1 MSSAISPTT
10 RAAND
15 NEGPLTQKSLSEL
28 IKYYKEAHRVIVQ
41 LTAEVNR
48 LPSNQG
54 LQVGHHKFKASDI
67 NSYSRIFMSQL
78 DDLKKIFNRKKK
90 RRTNK
95 GNNQAKALFYV
106 SDQLV
111 DFYKNSKLGPADP
124 ENPKSK
130 LSKEIDLLTKHHMAN
145 SGILTSLIT
154 NYIEVNGLKVKP
166 EEEGKA
172 VRFRPDDR
180 MLDAFS
186 DCVYTLNGKN
196 ISKRK
201 LREGTPEQKRD
212 EIKEKISHG
221 KQSACERLQE
231 RVYKNGECFYEEEN
245 GFLYSSMMAIS
256 AFYRVPDH
264 LLTLEEKA
272 ALSEED
278 NIHAAEELQ
287 QKLSKITE
295 HRKARKQTA

>member
-10 RAAND
+10 RAANN

-90 RRTNK
+90 RRNNK
-95 GNNQAKALFYV
+95 GNKQAKALFYV

-111 DFYKNSKLGPADP
+111 DFYKNSKLGPSDP
-124 ENPKSK
+124 ENSKSK

-154 NYIEVNGLKVKP
+154 QYIEVNGLKVRP
-166 EEEGKA
+166 EEKGKA

-180 MLDAFS
+180 MLEAFS
-186 DCVYTLNGKN
+186 DSIYTLNGKN

-201 LREGTPEQKRD
+201 LRENTPEQRRD
-212 EIKEKISHG
+212 EIKEKIALS
-221 KQSACERLQE
+221 KKSACERLE
-231 RVYKNGECFYEEEN
+231 DRVYKNGECFYEEEN
-245 GFLYSSMMAIS
+245 GFLYSSMMAVS
-256 AFYRVPDH
+256 NFYRIPDY
-264 LLTLEEKA
+264 LLTEEEKA
-272 ALSEED
+272 RLTDED
-278 NIHAAEELQ
+278 KVEAAEELQ
-287 QKLSKITE
+287 RKLSKITV
-295 HRKARKQTA
+295 HRNQRKQEA

>member
-10 RAAND
+10 RAAKDND
-15 NEGPLTQKSLSEL
+15 DPLTQKSLSEI
-28 IKYYKEAHRVIVQ
+28 IKYYKEVHRVIVQ
-41 LTAEVNR
+41 MTAEVNR
-48 LPSNQG
+48 VPGGQIKY
-54 LQVGHHKFKASDI
+54 GHHEFKASDV

-95 GNNQAKALFYV
+95 NNNQAKALFYV

-124 ENPKSK
+124 DAPKSK

-166 EEEGKA
+166 SEEGKA

-201 LREGTPEQKRD
+201 LREGTPDQKRE
-212 EIKEKISHG
+212 EIKEKISQG
-221 KQSACERLQE
+221 KKSACERLQE

-264 LLTLEEKA
+264 LLTEDEKA
-272 ALSEED
+272 ALSKED
-278 NIHAAEELQ
+278 NKQAAEELQ